1 MCKTRRTI
9 ELAGLQA
16 HMLARCVE
24 RFREALQRDL
34 AAVVRAELRGFEP
47 AEIRETEE
55 ELTVITHQL
64 AARPQTALRA
74 PSDPWPACSV
84 HAIHARMLKRVIVVQ
99 RRALAQEIDG
109 PRQKTT
115 HREAIRF
122 LERELRV
129 LDDLLLAEWCLAV
142 APARIPR
149 LTDYVSIR
157 HAEAARP
164 QLTGEPAREYD
175 DKFRILQAPSM
186 FLADLA
192 AYRVRCELR
201 GVPVAVVYFDIDD
214 FKAFNTRYG
223 ETRVDRDLLA
233 PFMQLLEAHAF
244 AHGHAYRM
252 GGDEFIVLLPN
263 ADAAAAAAFVARFV
277 RALAELRCPG
287 IDEPPT
293 VSAGLVGVGP
303 DCFLTDRE
311 VQQRADRAKAFAKA
325 TGKRS
330 VAGYAGEL
338 MREVDLVLL
347 GGERPPAPAPA
358 APA

>member
-1 MCKTRRTI
+1 MI
-9 ELAGLQA
+9 ELDGLQA
-16 HMLARCVE
+16 HVLVRCVE
-24 RFREALQRDL
+24 RFREAVRRDL
-34 AAVVRAELRGFEP
+34 AEVVRAELRGFEP
-47 AEIRETEE
+47 AEIRELDE
-55 ELTVITHQL
+55 ELAVIVHQL
-64 AARPQTALRA
+64 AARPNAASRA

-84 HAIHARMLKRVIVVQ
+84 HEIHARMLKRCILVE

-129 LDDLLLAEWCLAV
+129 LDGLLLTEWCLA
-142 APARIPR
+142 AKPARIPR

-164 QLTGEPAREYD
+164 HLVAEPPREYD
-175 DKFRILQAPSM
+175 DKFRILLAPSS
-186 FLADLA
+186 FLPDLA
-192 AYRVRCELR
+192 AYRARCELR
-201 GVPVAVVYFDIDD
+201 GIPIAVVYFDIDN

-223 ETRVDRDLLA
+223 ETRVDRDVLA

-252 GGDEFIVLLPN
+252 GGDEFVVLLPN
-263 ADAAAAAAFVARFV
+263 ADAGAAEGFVGRFVA
-277 RALAELRCPG
+277 ALADLRCPG
-287 IDEPPT
+287 IDELPT
-293 VSAGLVGVGP
+293 VSAGIVCVGP

-325 TGKRS
+325 QGKRC
-330 VAGYAGEL
+330 VAGYSGEL
-338 MREVDLVLL
+338 MREEDLVLL
-347 GGERPPAPAPA
+347 GEGRAQAVEATEAGA
-358 APA
+358 E

>member
-1 MCKTRRTI
+1 MI

-47 AEIRETEE
+47 AELRETEE
-55 ELTVITHQL
+55 ELTVIGHQL

-84 HAIHARMLKRVIVVQ
+84 HDIHARMLKRVIVVE

-115 HREAIRF
+115 HREAIRY

-129 LDDLLLAEWCLAV
+129 LDELLLTEWCLA
-142 APARIPR
+142 AQPARIPR

-164 QLTGEPAREYD
+164 QSVAEPPREYD
-175 DKFRILQAPSM
+175 DKFRILQAPSL

-192 AYRVRCELR
+192 AYRARCELR

-214 FKAFNTRYG
+214 FKAFNSRYG
-223 ETRVDRDLLA
+223 ETRVDRDVLV
-233 PFMQLLEAHAF
+233 PFMQLLEAHTF
-244 AHGHAYRM
+244 ARGHAYRI
-252 GGDEFIVLLPN
+252 GGDEYVVLLPN
-263 ADAAAAAAFVARFV
+263 ADAAAGEAFVAAFV
-277 RALAELRCPG
+277 RALADLRCPG

-293 VSAGLVGVGP
+293 VSAGVVAVGP

-311 VQQRADRAKAFAKA
+311 IQQRADRAKAFAKA
-325 TGKRS
+325 KGKRS

-338 MREVDLVLL
+338 MREADLVLL
-347 GGERPPAPAPA
+347 GARQPAAATPPPAA
-358 APA
+358 ATP